1 MCFEGKIMPIIVAG
15 NLKIKK
21 GCRAEFINGS
31 TGAIIQA
38 RKAEGCNDFAVSED
52 PIDEN
57 RVNIF
62 EKWSSREVLE
72 KFRGS
77 GPEDDIFTLVEAFNV
92 QEYEI
97 NT

>member
-1 MCFEGKIMPIIVAG
+1 MSIIVAG

-21 GCRAEFINGS
+21 GCRAEFIKGS
-31 TGAIIQA
+31 ASAIIQA
-38 RKAEGCNDFAVSED
+38 RTAEGCDDFSVSED

-62 EKWSSREVLE
+62 EKRSSREALE

-77 GPEDDIFTLVEAFNV
+77 GPEDDTFSMVDSFNV
-92 QEYEI
+92 KEYEV

>member
-1 MCFEGKIMPIIVAG
+1 MSIIVAG

-21 GCRAEFINGS
+21 GYRAEFIKGS
-31 TGAIIQA
+31 TDVIIQA
-38 RKAEGCNDFAVSED
+38 RKAEGCNDFSVSED
-52 PIDEN
+52 AIDEN

-62 EKWSSREVLE
+62 EKWSSRTALE

-77 GPEDDIFTLVEAFNV
+77 GPDNDTFSMVDSFNV
-92 QEYEI
+92 QEYEV